1 MKRWPIILLFSFLLI
16 GGPVR
21 QASANPTQ
29 YGDTG
34 LLSQPSAE
42 TLNAGNI
49 CIGLWAN
56 CAASKGGG
64 GEATI
69 LPATITLGLG
79 TFMEAY
85 GSFPNLLFNDDE
97 LESGRGY
104 ANLGFKL
111 RVLGKRSSPFKLA
124 VDGQMRRLVTDDP
137 EYDGL
142 TDVLGRLIASYKP
155 GKFGIHLNAGYLT
168 TESPPDIDYDDQYI
182 FGAGLEFLPAYR
194 LRLIAELE
202 AQTEKFKGAD
212 APLEAT
218 LGMQYFLMPHLTLNF
233 GVGLGMSNASPDW
246 RALVG
251 LSGCQGVGNFITPIE
266 RVTEDAPENGG
277 DKAEEQ
283 EKKIRLKTLTPLL
296 SLGEQ
301 DTSPVARW
309 ELPVPADEPEIIV
322 GPEENL
328 KVETQ
333 PVLEGLA
340 VASFDAG
347 QVAPSASESVVP
359 TRAAVYRQF
368 RLPDTI
374 FAADQRSLSDE
385 GRENL
390 ALLAEALRADRQWLL
405 VRIDAHTDNVGPDQ
419 YNEEL
424 SRQRA
429 ATVASY
435 LVLRQGIEPKRVFV
449 KGFGESLPIA
459 DNALPEGRTE
469 NRRIEVRVLTPREI
483 VE

>member
-1 MKRWPIILLFSFLLI
+1 MKRWPIFLLVLFLLL
-16 GGPVR
+16 GGPIR
-21 QASANPTQ
+21 PATANPTQ
-29 YGDTG
+29 CGETG
-34 LLSQPSAE
+34 LLSQPSGE

-49 CIGLWAN
+49 CIGLWGN
-56 CAASKGGG
+56 YAASS
-64 GEATI
+64 GERGDAVI

-97 LESGRGY
+97 LNSGRGY
-104 ANLGFKL
+104 ANVGFKL

-137 EYDGL
+137 DYDGL

-155 GKFGIHLNAGYLT
+155 GKFGVHLNAGYLT
-168 TESPPDIDYDDQYI
+168 TESPPDIDYDDQYV

-202 AQTEKFKGAD
+202 AQTEKFNKAE

-218 LGMQYFLMPHLTLNF
+218 LGLQYFLMPHLTLNF
-233 GVGLGMSNASPDW
+233 GVGLGMSDASPDW

-266 RVTEDAPENGG
+266 RDIENPEGKDG
-277 DKAEEQ
+277 DKPEEQ

-301 DTSPVARW
+301 ESSPVSRW

-328 KVETQ
+328 KVETR

-340 VASFDAG
+340 VASFDAS
-347 QVAPSASESVVP
+347 QSTPSGSESVVP
-359 TRAAVYRQF
+359 TRTAVYRQF
-368 RLPDTI
+368 RLPDSI
-374 FAADQRSLSDE
+374 FAPDQRSLSDE
-385 GRENL
+385 GRESL

-419 YNEEL
+419 YNDEL
-424 SRQRA
+424 SLQRA
-429 ATVASY
+429 TTVANFM
-435 LVLRQGIEPKRVFV
+435 VLRQGLEPKRVFV